1 MGSRDQSINSVSLQA
16 ERNRVHGKSGG
27 KQRERRKGNKP
38 VIIIIIC
45 SRQTYKEVRALHCE
59 YKFLGK
65 ENLKSQWLNINNQL
79 RHSYGNEEDMGM
91 QKMKLLRFNTTYRK
105 KKINKFNSVVGDGR
119 LDLNMKSNG
128 VSCGLAPR
136 IYHWDAK
143 KATVNKPT

>member
-1 MGSRDQSINSVSLQA
+1 
-16 ERNRVHGKSGG
+16 
-27 KQRERRKGNKP
+27 
-38 VIIIIIC
+38 
-45 SRQTYKEVRALHCE
+45 
-59 YKFLGK
+59 
-65 ENLKSQWLNINNQL
+65 
-79 RHSYGNEEDMGM
+79 M